1 VRAVIDASRMPVI
14 VATGQVLERDSIVQA
29 TDLAVR
35 AAQLALAD
43 AGAVASRVQRVTML
57 STLFSAASPT
67 VATDVATRL
76 GLRDAQCETTSVGGN
91 TPPWLVTR
99 AAEDIARGNLDVTLI
114 VGAEAARSERVS
126 ASGGGPGSGVRFR
139 PNQSD
144 TDGGDADPVVGGS
157 EKGYVSRAEVKAGL
171 TYPTVVYPLFESV
184 LASRAGRSFA
194 EQRASVAELMA
205 RFTDVA
211 ADHPCAWF
219 PTRATADELAMP
231 TPDNRLISEP
241 YTKRMNAFP
250 FVDQAAALVMCSL
263 AVARDAGVADR
274 AIFVW
279 AGADAYEV
287 RLPTARPDLG
297 RAVGLQ
303 AAFARTFAAAG
314 VGADDMS
321 AFDFYCC
328 FPSAVEMAADAVG
341 IALDDPRGLT
351 VTGGLPYFGG
361 PGNNYMTHGI
371 ATMAEKLRDSGGLGL
386 CSSPGG
392 FMTKHGVTL
401 LGATP
406 PTDGFRRGDTEA
418 DQAVIDAS
426 ALTVAVD
433 DDVDGDAQV
442 VGNTVRYATDGS
454 VDGAPMIGML
464 ADGRRV
470 AAEADPALLADLAG
484 RLLIGETVHVRSD
497 PPVWTFA

>member
-1 VRAVIDASRMPVI
+1 MVDASRTPVI
-14 VATGQVLERDSIVQA
+14 VATGQVVERDAIVSA
-29 TDLAVR
+29 TELAVR
-35 AAQLALAD
+35 AARQALD
-43 AGAVASRVQRVTML
+43 AAGGVARQVQRVTML
-57 STLFSAASPT
+57 STLFSAASAT
-67 VATDVATRL
+67 VASEVASAL
-76 GLRDAQCETTSVGGN
+76 GLHDAYCETTSVGGN

-99 AAEDIARGNLDVTLI
+99 AAEDIARGELDATLI
-114 VGAEAARSERVS
+114 VGAEAARSER
-126 ASGGGPGSGVRFR
+126 AAGTGAGGVRFR
-139 PNQSD
+139 ANAGD
-144 TDGGDADPVVGGS
+144 GTDGDADPVVGGS

-171 TYPTVVYPLFESV
+171 TYPTVVYPLLESV
-184 LASRAGRSFA
+184 LAARAGRSFA
-194 EQRASVAELMA
+194 EQRAYVAELMS
-205 RFTDVA
+205 RFTEVA
-211 ADHPCAWF
+211 AAHPCAWF
-219 PTRATADELAMP
+219 PTRATAEELATP
-231 TPDNRLISEP
+231 TPDNRLISDP

-263 AVARDAGVADR
+263 AVAQDAGVDEG

-279 AGADAYEV
+279 SGADAYEV

-297 RAVGLQ
+297 RATGLH
-303 AAFARTFAAAG
+303 AAVARTFGAAG

-371 ATMAEKLRDSGGLGL
+371 ATMAENLRGTGGLGL

-392 FMTKHGVTL
+392 FMTKHGVTV

-406 PTDGFRRGDTEA
+406 PPEGFRRGDTDA
-418 DQAVIDAS
+418 DQAAIDAS

-433 DDVDGDAQV
+433 DDIDGDARV
-442 VGNTVRYATDGS
+442 LANTVSYAADGS
-454 VDGAPMIGML
+454 VEGAPMIGL
-464 ADGRRV
+464 LDDGRRV
-470 AAEADPALLADLAG
+470 AAIADPDLLPELAG
-484 RLLIGETVHVRSD
+484 RLLVGETVHVRAD
-497 PPVWTFA
+497 PPMWTFV